1 MTVSDRYGDV
11 SVQIADDRV
20 ATVTMHRP
28 PDNYFDQA
36 LIASIADAYEALD
49 ADDRCRAIVLCSEGK
64 HFCAGA
70 ALTRR
75 DDGTVQSGSG
85 RHLYDEAVRLFKTA
99 KPVVASIQGA
109 AIGGGFGLAMSTD
122 FRIGTA
128 NTRLAAN
135 FARLGFHQGFGL
147 SATLPL
153 VVGHQKALEI
163 LYTGRRLPGDECAA
177 IGLLDRLV
185 APEDLDAT
193 AHAFAADI
201 AVSAPLAVTSIRQTM
216 RGHLPDAIRAATD
229 REKVEQDRLRSTAD
243 FAEGVRATAERRP
256 PNFEG
261 R

>member
-11 SVQIADDRV
+11 SVAIADDYV

-28 PDNYFDQA
+28 PDNYFDQG

-49 ADDRCRAIVLCSEGK
+49 GEDRCRTIVLRSEGK

-75 DDGTVQSGSG
+75 EDGTVSSRSG
-85 RHLYDEAVRLFKTA
+85 RHLYDEAVRLFRTA
-99 KPVVASIQGA
+99 KPVVAAIQGA

-122 FRIGTA
+122 FRVGTA
-128 NTRLAAN
+128 DTRLSAN

-153 VVGHQKALEI
+153 VVGHQKALE
-163 LYTGRRLPGDECAA
+163 LFYTGRRVPGEECAA

-185 APEDLDAT
+185 APADVFDA

-201 AVSAPLAVTSIRQTM
+201 AVSAPLALASIRVTM
-216 RGHLPDAIRAATD
+216 RGQLPDAIRAATD
-229 REKVEQDRLRSTAD
+229 REKVEQDRLRTTAD

-256 PNFEG
+256 PRFEG